1 MRLPS
6 SICSGAF
13 SHLSMNKSTHA
24 QSVCLR
30 TAPAS
35 VPRPPNRIE
44 RRFVGSIS
52 IGVIV
57 EVRLHERL
65 QEPLDHRLSNAVGNR
80 RNPEWPSP
88 AVSLRYVYPSHRRR
102 IVTARRHSVPE
113 LVEVVRKISLEVR
126 NRLPVDARRT
136 LVGSNPL
143 VGFPYFPFRN
153 VERLCSIQ
161 GVPPI
166 AGWPPARAEQ
176 RNPFGP
182 APLQSPQS

>member
-80 RNPEWPSP
+80 RNPEWPRP
-88 AVSLRYVYPSHRRR
+88 GGCQKECVSRFL
-102 IVTARRHSVPE
+102 
-113 LVEVVRKISLEVR
+113 
-126 NRLPVDARRT
+126 
-136 LVGSNPL
+136 
-143 VGFPYFPFRN
+143 
-153 VERLCSIQ
+153 
-161 GVPPI
+161 
-166 AGWPPARAEQ
+166 
-176 RNPFGP
+176 
-182 APLQSPQS
+182 